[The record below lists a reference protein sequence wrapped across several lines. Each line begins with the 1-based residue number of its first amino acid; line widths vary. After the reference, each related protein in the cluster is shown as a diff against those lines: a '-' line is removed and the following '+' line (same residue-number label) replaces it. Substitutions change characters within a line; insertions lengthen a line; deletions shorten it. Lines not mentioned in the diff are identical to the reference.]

1 MQMMVMPGLTLMPV
15 SMVASASGLAIF
27 FGRS

>member
-1 MQMMVMPGLTLMPV
+1 MQMMVMPGLKLMPV
-15 SMVASASGLAIF
+15 AMVANASGLAIF